1 MKHPIDG
8 TGRVYRPPRGAA
20 MYARTLALVAIV
32 AGASA
37 CKIERQGV
45 SRRSQAEDACPPP
58 EHTFLFRLMTKSYI
72 GPLKIGGLGPNPGA
86 LPMQKAAFLA
96 LAKATD
102 ISYGENPTRDGVKNG
117 NVDHFRIGGSVD
129 IEITCRGD
137 EIKSF
142 TTRNLYQYSGG
153 QEIGPIY
160 GLTDAPQ
167 FDATLIKKGGNVM
180 FPVDQDRVA
189 IDFVISGRPN
199 IGAEPAFQAIF
210 PRLRT
215 RIWNHVQ
222 GRIFCHKEGIAFWQL
237 DGFSGSKF
245 PSHKAWLEL
254 VTSDVLSNGKN
265 AWYGKIPQG
274 PFSGLWSL
282 EAVPVVQ

>member
-1 MKHPIDG
+1 MNDRIDDTRG
-8 TGRVYRPPRGAA
+8 VYRPPGTRATRRGTLLLIALAA
-20 MYARTLALVAIV
+20 C
-32 AGASA
+32 ASA
-37 CKIERQGV
+37 CKLERTSV
-45 SRRSQAEDACPPP
+45 TSRSQAEDACPPP

-72 GPLKIGGLGPNPGA
+72 GPLEIGGLGPNPGA
-86 LPMQKAAFLA
+86 LPMQKGAFLA

-102 ISYGENPTRDGVKNG
+102 ISYGENPTRDGIKNG
-117 NVDHFRIGGSVD
+117 RADHFRIGGSVD

-137 EIKSF
+137 EIKAY
-142 TTRNLYQYSGG
+142 TTRYLYQYSGG
-153 QEIGPIY
+153 QELGPIY

-180 FPVDQDRVA
+180 FPVDQDRLA

-199 IGAEPAFQAIF
+199 LGVEPSFQAIF

-265 AWYGKIPQG
+265 MWYGKIPQG

-282 EAVPVVQ
+282 EPVPVVQ